1 MDTDGHMEPVF
12 DIRIDS
18 ADPACWVAVWT
29 WFFRKQSCGPKY
41 HPWYLEALQTPAGPA
56 FLAIPFAPVHQ
67 SQALR
72 HTRPRPEITTFCFS
86 EYCVIKYLIVYH
98 LDDFSVMF

>member
-1 MDTDGHMEPVF
+1 MATWSQCLTLGLTQQILHVGLLCAHDSLRSSPV
-12 DIRIDS
+12 
-18 ADPACWVAVWT
+18 A
-29 WFFRKQSCGPKY
+29 PKY